1 MKYALI
7 HRGTIIHTSDDYK
20 LTEETM
26 HKVLPKDG
34 EYPVFMVKVIK
45 TTTDS
50 GSGLQAVSPADD

>member
-7 HRGTIIHTSDDYK
+7 HRGTIIHTSDDYN
-20 LTEETM
+20 LTMETM
-26 HKVLPKDG
+26 HKILPKDG
-34 EYPVFMVKVIK
+34 DHPVFMVKVIK